1 MQYKA
6 ARTLTALGVALAI
19 AVAGCEAKKSSN
31 PLSPSVAGPIAG
43 VEISPPV
50 LVSPS
55 QGFKFKESEQPI
67 KLVINNATT
76 TGVRPLTYV
85 FEVATDNAFATKVF
99 SRAGVPPGNGQTS
112 VQLDRLEIGRAYFW
126 RARAEDG
133 ANTGTF
139 ATSSF
144 EIFPKPAVNAPVPVS
159 PVNNEEVSTA
169 TPVMRAHN
177 ATRTGP
183 VGGLGYEFQIAAD
196 QGFAQLRAAA
206 IVPEGAGDTTFTSSP
221 LDSGGTFYWRVRA
234 SDGETASLWSA
245 TQVFRTAAGGS
256 SPGPTPGP
264 APGGP
269 CISSSPLKVV
279 ECERAKWGFMPPG
292 DIVSFLKSVA
302 RSLNAS
308 GIPDGPF
315 GILRKGGGNNC
326 LGYSCDI
333 ICSGNGS
340 AQKQWDV
347 LSDSGGA
354 QRPSWN
360 GPAMLPNIRLDVC
373 EPQ

>member
-1 MQYKA
+1 MQCKA
-6 ARTLTALGVALAI
+6 ARTFAAMGALAI
-19 AVAGCEAKKSSN
+19 ALAGCEAKKSSN

-43 VEISPPV
+43 VEISAPV

-55 QGFKFKESEQPI
+55 QGVKFKESEQPI
-67 KLVINNATT
+67 KLVVTNAIT

-85 FEVATDNAFATKVF
+85 FDVATDNGFTTKVF
-99 SRAGVPPGNGQTS
+99 SRSGVPPGNGQTS

-144 EIFPKPAVNAPVPVS
+144 EILPKPAVNAPVPVS
-159 PVNNEEVSTA
+159 PVNNEEVATA

-177 ATRTGP
+177 SARVGP
-183 VGGLGYEFQIAAD
+183 VGVLGYEFQIAAD

-206 IVPEGAGDTTFTSSP
+206 IVPEGGGDTTFTSSP

-245 TQVFRTAAGGS
+245 TQVFRTAAAGP

-269 CISSSPLKVV
+269 CISGSPLKVV
-279 ECERAKWGFMPPG
+279 ECERAKWGFMSPG
-292 DIVSFLKSVA
+292 DIVTFLKSVA

-308 GIPDGPF
+308 GIAGGPF

-354 QRPSWN
+354 QRPAWQ